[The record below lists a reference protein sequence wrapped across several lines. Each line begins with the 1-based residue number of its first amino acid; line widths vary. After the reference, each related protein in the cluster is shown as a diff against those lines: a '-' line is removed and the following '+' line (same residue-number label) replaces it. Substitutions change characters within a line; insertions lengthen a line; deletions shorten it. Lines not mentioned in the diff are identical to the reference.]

1 MSIIEKKRRD
11 KGLTQTQL
19 AEHMNVDQTAV
30 SKWERG
36 ACLPSGNMLV
46 KLSRFFN
53 CTIDELLGDGAASA
67 MPVIMQ
73 DALERMQNGE
83 ASCNDIRDEHGLE
96 RIPEETADTQLM
108 IQKRVI

>member
-1 MSIIEKKRRD
+1 M
-11 KGLTQTQL
+11 TQKDL
-19 AEHMNVDQTAV
+19 AEAVNVSRAAV
-30 SKWERG
+30 AMWETG
-36 ACLPSGNMLV
+36 ASMPSGNMLV